1 MDRSKVP
8 VLWIDLATRDADLQG
23 RRGGVG
29 KERRIEARFPRRGD
43 EEESMRERGDG

>member
-8 VLWIDLATRDADLQG
+8 VLWIDLATGDADLQG

-29 KERRIEARFPRRGD
+29 KERRIEARFPCRGD